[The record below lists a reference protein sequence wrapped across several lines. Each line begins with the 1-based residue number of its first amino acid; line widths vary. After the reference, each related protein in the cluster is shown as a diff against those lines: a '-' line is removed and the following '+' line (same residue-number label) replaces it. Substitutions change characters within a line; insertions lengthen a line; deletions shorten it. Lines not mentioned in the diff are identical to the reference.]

1 MWFIMLLT
9 VYDGHALISYI
20 RIYFWH
26 NMYYLA
32 EYRLMLI
39 FPTVKLKTIYVFFS
53 LIFIFQSTLYIY
65 IYVLVKFQWIYIEHG
80 KVVLCSLSNM
90 TTRLIVAY
98 QYYNSVCMFHCS
110 ALLICITYNTTD
122 VRRYG
127 LGKSNKT

>member
-1 MWFIMLLT
+1 MVLT
-9 VYDGHALISYI
+9 VCAGYALISSI
-20 RIYFWH
+20 RIYCWH
-26 NMYYLA
+26 NMDYLA

-65 IYVLVKFQWIYIEHG
+65 IYIYVLVKFQWIYIEHG

-98 QYYNSVCMFHCS
+98 QYHNSVCMFHCS
-110 ALLICITYNTTD
+110 TLLICITYNTTD